1 MDRLEIQL
9 KSCVASGVALMF
21 CLVVFSS
28 PAQTRKFTNVKGAAV
43 IVNVT
48 PEEAKNKAIEAAKVE
63 AMRLAGVT
71 EWIQSFDF
79 LEKKESGGSY
89 DEFFHS
95 LTSVQTLGSVTG
107 WELKSES
114 KKIDDFNNLVY
125 EVSIDATVQLYK
137 SKKDP
142 AFQLSVKGLSLV
154 YKNESKLAFD
164 VLPKQPGYLKI
175 FLIDERQNV
184 AMLFPN
190 EYESSFQM
198 EANSTY
204 SFPQSSH
211 FEYEMF
217 TDFDEET
224 NYLFFLF
231 TRKDILCK
239 AEDFKDFL
247 EYVYSIEPQDRF
259 ATMEKVVI
267 YK

>member
-1 MDRLEIQL
+1 MDRMEIQL
-9 KSCVASGVALMF
+9 KTCVPSGIALLL
-21 CLVVFSS
+21 CLVMFN
-28 PAQTRKFTNVKGAAV
+28 AQAQIRKFTNVKGAAV

-48 PEEAKNKAIEAAKVE
+48 PEEARNKAIEAAKVE

-71 EWIQSFDF
+71 EWIKSFDF
-79 LEKKESGGSY
+79 LEKKEAGGTY

-95 LTSVQTLGSVTG
+95 LTSVETLGSVTG

-114 KKIDDFNNLVY
+114 KKIDDFNNLIY

-142 AFQLSVKGLSLV
+142 EFQLSVKGLSQV

-164 VLPKQPGYLKI
+164 VLAKQPGYLKI
-175 FLIDERQNV
+175 FLIDEHQSV
-184 AMLFPN
+184 TMLFPN

-198 EANSTY
+198 DANSTY

-217 TDFDEET
+217 TDFKEET

-231 TRKDILCK
+231 TRRDILCN
-239 AEDFKDFL
+239 AEDFKSFL

>member
-1 MDRLEIQL
+1 MKAFIAVGM
-9 KSCVASGVALMF
+9 SLML
-21 CLVVFSS
+21 CMVVLDSR
-28 PAQTRKFTNVKGAAV
+28 AQTKKFANVRGAAV

-63 AMRLAGVT
+63 ALRMAGVT

-79 LEKKESGGSY
+79 LEKKEAAGKY

-95 LTSVQTLGSVTG
+95 LTSVETLGSVTG
-107 WELKSES
+107 WELKGES
-114 KKIDDFNNLVY
+114 KKIDDFNNLIY

-142 AFQLSVKGLSLV
+142 EFQLLVDGLSQV

-164 VLPKQPGYLKI
+164 VLAKQPGYLKI

-217 TDFDEET
+217 TELEEET

-231 TRKDILCK
+231 TRKDIVCK
-239 AEDFKDFL
+239 AEHFRSFL